1 MANPLVCIFNP
12 ITTLID
18 QIPSQSVFVG
28 ASAAGSPVVLNAL
41 GVIDPSFLGEGI
53 DATAGELLV
62 AGALVNLYNNGG
74 SRYMQNAYAAAV
86 GIAPSGHAYPVDA
99 VGFVAN
105 NTSISNSSLVL
116 FTGTFTYADPN
127 SEFTAANIG
136 REVYLRAT
144 PPAGGVTLTAPSGAG
159 QISQS
164 VGNVVGFTPPNFVLI
179 SYIASPQPPFSTPGG
194 VATNVQFNRGG
205 GLFGGI
211 PGSTVDG
218 TNGLMVLAPVGTGVG
233 LTVTGDAHTHD
244 IQDWFIFGGGTPV
257 VALDTAGNV
266 VLNAGIKDHTASL
279 GVGGYV
285 LSSTGSQVLW
295 ISTSGL
301 ATPGGSP
308 TQLQFNSAGVFAG
321 ALNSSVSGTGAVV
334 LGNVT
339 DASPVLTT
347 ALTVAGSGGIAV
359 SIQDW
364 FSSNESDSVVASMK
378 TSGLLTCQGVTI
390 QNNFS
395 IGGIPSLSVT
405 GGNAGSP
412 DLADFI
418 TASGAAPASTKTV
431 WIDYNGNLHLLEA
444 LYDHT
449 GSPGSL
455 GQILS
460 STGTQTTW
468 VTASASAGGSP
479 TQIQYNL
486 GGVLAGIAGS
496 AVTTGGAVTIAPTT
510 GLALTLVGDSA
521 TDDILNLQANSTADV
536 LLVDAFGS
544 VTATPTP
551 GALAPALTVW
561 DDGAGVND
569 IAVFYDIVH
578 GYEVVQI
585 AQPNTASKAAMSVTG
600 DVNGNDILDLH
611 ANDTTLIYS
620 VNSFGSVHISPETG
634 DPTFPALTVQ
644 GQSNNTAVFYG
655 QSGGT
660 LTVDT
665 NAKLILAPSV
675 GGAATLQVQDDGGGT
690 NDIADFI
697 YEAGPYNVVGIA
709 QPNTGGVAAIYVN
722 GDANGNDIA
731 KFFGNTGVTGYTGN
745 VQSGTNLGVEITKFG
760 AVVVSPT
767 GPVLTY
773 PGASLVVYVD
783 SPVAHVIDAYGTGSH
798 TVPSF
803 FISGTG
809 TTVCQPQQAAADSL
823 YVYGATGSSHSLVL
837 FDNTVTAVVQVDLYG
852 EMSITP
858 NTVAT
863 TGNAALKVQGDLFG
877 DDILVTQPQSGGMVF
892 TIDQNG
898 LVDFE
903 GGIDASV
910 VLDAEAMSVDI
921 EQGNSTGLSNP
932 SVTGL
937 AVGTTYNG
945 SANPTANA
953 VISNVMTSS
962 VAVGNTDAISVLHG
976 LDLSAFNIG
985 TATFGSLA
993 GLTTFVKHQ
1002 GTGTCTTEAG
1012 VIVAYGANSQT
1023 ATITDLYG
1031 VWIQS
1036 PTLITSISGT
1046 VNAALRIDDPTGGT
1060 YTNTY
1065 AIYVTGGASS
1075 FTGLAT
1081 AIVTKTTTYT
1091 ASINDHTINC
1101 NGTFTL
1107 TLPTTGIAVG
1117 QEYYIK
1123 NIGTGTITVSSSVNI
1138 DGALTLS
1145 LTTQYQSV
1153 TVQWDGTQWWIY

>member
-308 TQLQFNSAGVFAG
+308 TQLQLNSAGVFAG

-431 WIDYNGNLHLLEA
+431 WIDYNGNLHLLEG
-444 LYDHT
+444 LFDHT
-449 GSPGSL
+449 GSPGTL
-455 GQILS
+455 GQVLS

-496 AVTTGGAVTIAPTT
+496 AVTTAGAV
-510 GLALTLVGDSA
+510 
-521 TDDILNLQANSTADV
+521 
-536 LLVDAFGS
+536 
-544 VTATPTP
+544 
-551 GALAPALTVW
+551 ALAPTGTGVALTITGDASSSDIVDLVQNGGSTVFSVGPNGATTIALTSGGGSGLFVSSTVSDGLILQCYAPSLGGGSTVVQVDNSGSVYLGSGSASALINHPTIRVIGDQNSNKMIAFYPQNGLLNPPADYVDNWGSVFISPISTATAAALTVV
-561 DDGAGVND
+561 DDGAG
-569 IAVFYDIVH
+569 
-578 GYEVVQI
+578 
-585 AQPNTASKAAMSVTG
+585 S
-600 DVNGNDILDLH
+600 
-611 ANDTTLIYS
+611 
-620 VNSFGSVHISPETG
+620 
-634 DPTFPALTVQ
+634 
-644 GQSNNTAVFYG
+644 
-655 QSGGT
+655 
-660 LTVDT
+660 
-665 NAKLILAPSV
+665 
-675 GGAATLQVQDDGGGT
+675 
-690 NDIADFI
+690 NDIADFFDI
-697 YEAGPYNVVGIA
+697 TGSYNVVAIG
-709 QPNTGGVAAIYVN
+709 QPSSGSPALNIIGDGTASAFFATTAGGGSINGEVASGFTELIVA
-722 GDANGNDIA
+722 D
-731 KFFGNTGVTGYTGN
+731 TGN
-745 VQSGTNLGVEITKFG
+745 N
-760 AVVVSPT
+760 
-767 GPVLTY
+767 
-773 PGASLVVYVD
+773 D
-783 SPVAHVIDAYGTGSH
+783 
-798 TVPSF
+798 
-803 FISGTG
+803 
-809 TTVCQPQQAAADSL
+809 
-823 YVYGATGSSHSLVL
+823 
-837 FDNTVTAVVQVDLYG
+837 
-852 EMSITP
+852 
-858 NTVAT
+858 
-863 TGNAALKVQGDLFG
+863 
-877 DDILVTQPQSGGMVF
+877 
-892 TIDQNG
+892 
-898 LVDFE
+898 
-903 GGIDASV
+903 
-910 VLDAEAMSVDI
+910 
-921 EQGNSTGLSNP
+921 
-932 SVTGL
+932 SVT
-937 AVGTTYNG
+937 
-945 SANPTANA
+945 
-953 VISNVMTSS
+953 I
-962 VAVGNTDAISVLHG
+962 
-976 LDLSAFNIG
+976 
-985 TATFGSLA
+985 
-993 GLTTFVKHQ
+993 
-1002 GTGTCTTEAG
+1002 
-1012 VIVAYGANSQT
+1012 
-1023 ATITDLYG
+1023 
-1031 VWIQS
+1031 
-1036 PTLITSISGT
+1036 
-1046 VNAALRIDDPTGGT
+1046 
-1060 YTNTY
+1060 Y
-1065 AIYVTGGASS
+1065 A
-1075 FTGLAT
+1075 
-1081 AIVTKTTTYT
+1081 
-1091 ASINDHTINC
+1091 
-1101 NGTFTL
+1101 
-1107 TLPTTGIAVG
+1107 
-1117 QEYYIK
+1117 
-1123 NIGTGTITVSSSVNI
+1123 
-1138 DGALTLS
+1138 
-1145 LTTQYQSV
+1145 
-1153 TVQWDGTQWWIY
+1153 